1 MKKLLS
7 GFFALAILSLSSLVS
22 AQDYRAGDIMIEH
35 PWARATIGQVKNGA
49 AFLNLHNM
57 GAEDDTLISAE
68 GDVAKR
74 VELHTHIMTDGVM
87 KMRQVEGGI
96 TVKSKETVE
105 LKPGSFH
112 IMMMGLAAPLKEGDT
127 FPLTLTFEK
136 AGKVD
141 IDVTV
146 QKAGDM
152 DKKSEGD
159 HSSH

>member
-7 GFFALAILSLSSLVS
+7 GFWALAILSLSSLVS
-22 AQDYRAGDIMIEH
+22 AQDYHAGDIMIKH

-49 AFLNLHNM
+49 AFLELNNM

-68 GDVAKR
+68 GNAAKR
-74 VELHTHIMTDGVM
+74 IELHTHIMTDGVM
-87 KMRQVEGGI
+87 KMRQVEGGVVI
-96 TVKSKETVE
+96 KGNDTTE
-105 LKPGSFH
+105 LKPGGFH
-112 IMMMGLAAPLKEGDT
+112 IMMMGLTAPLKEGDT

-141 IDVTV
+141 IEVTV

-152 DKKSEGD
+152 DKQSDSD